1 VLGEP
6 GVGHFLAG
14 EDLEVIDV
22 AIQLRVSTQI
32 TWSCRSEII
41 HFFKRGNDGWRRN
54 FHQLKLADQHPYSL
68 RRSSLSFIKIYPQPL
83 SDFVANCSA
92 MLAANS
98 DLMHG
103 ASLHLEGAGRSIV
116 EALILAI
123 GFQYGEA
130 LVKGEAPGAA
140 PKKVTVTRDP
150 SSAGTSLSSGA
161 A

>member
-1 VLGEP
+1 
-6 GVGHFLAG
+6 
-14 EDLEVIDV
+14 
-22 AIQLRVSTQI
+22 
-32 TWSCRSEII
+32 
-41 HFFKRGNDGWRRN
+41 
-54 FHQLKLADQHPYSL
+54 
-68 RRSSLSFIKIYPQPL
+68 
-83 SDFVANCSA
+83 

-116 EALILAI
+116 EALILGI